1 MPKISFWVGEG
12 ALFSGAAMLMDA
24 FSIANLWHRAITQNK
39 QEALFQTEI
48 LTING
53 APVEAY
59 GGLRVMP
66 HRAVDA
72 AIHTDCLIISPFL
85 PNVTPVP
92 DNLDPIDNWI
102 RALRLQETPIATSC
116 TGTFFLAEMG
126 LLDGKIA
133 TTNWQY
139 ARMFQ
144 KRYPNVRLCPQHMM
158 TEDDGILCTGAAT
171 AVYHLGLHL
180 IRLFGSNELACAT
193 SKALLVDPN
202 RNSQIPYVLSRP
214 VKNHG
219 DSQILMAQKFI
230 EENYAAIDT
239 IDTVARKV
247 GISPRHFKRRFK
259 SAAGD
264 LPLKYLQQIRIDA
277 AKEKL
282 ESTRDTI
289 EEITWAVGYSDV
301 SSFCRLF
308 KLHTEISPKAY
319 RDKFFI
325 PVSG

>member
-12 ALFSGAAMLMDA
+12 ALFSGVAMLMDA
-24 FSIANLWHRAITQNK
+24 FSIANLWHRAFTGQK
-39 QEALFQTEI
+39 QETLFRTEI
-48 LTING
+48 LTTNG
-53 APVEAY
+53 APVQAY
-59 GGLRVMP
+59 GGLQVMP

-72 AIHTDCLIISPFL
+72 AIQTNCLIISPFI
-85 PNVTPVP
+85 PNVTPMP
-92 DNLDPIDNWI
+92 GNMELIEQWI
-102 RALRLQETPIATSC
+102 HALRHRHTPIATSC
-116 TGTFFLAEMG
+116 TGTFYLAEMG
-126 LLDGKIA
+126 LLDGKTA

-144 KRYPNVRLCPQHMM
+144 KRYPKVRLCPQLMM

-180 IRLFGSNELACAT
+180 IRLFGSNELACAV

-202 RNSQIPYVLSRP
+202 RNSQIPYVVSRP
-214 VKNHG
+214 LKNHG
-219 DSQILMAQKFI
+219 DAQVLMAQQAM
-230 EENYAAIDT
+230 EENFAAIDT
-239 IDTVARKV
+239 IDAVARNV

-259 SAAGD
+259 SATGA

-282 ESTRDTI
+282 ETTRATI

-308 KLHTEISPKAY
+308 KQYTEISPSAY
-319 RDKFFI
+319 REKFFI
-325 PVSG
+325 PIAG

>member
-1 MPKISFWVGEG
+1 MTKISFWVGEG
-12 ALFSGAAMLMDA
+12 SLFSGVAMLVDA
-24 FSIANLWHRAITQNK
+24 FSIANLWHRAFTGNTH
-39 QEALFQTEI
+39 ESLFQSQIVTVS
-48 LTING
+48 G

-59 GGLRVMP
+59 GGLPITP
-66 HRAVDA
+66 HGAVDA
-72 AIHTDCLIISPFL
+72 AMHTDCLIISPFL
-85 PNVTPVP
+85 PNVTPMP
-92 DNLDPIDNWI
+92 GNLDPVAEWI
-102 RALRLQETPIATSC
+102 HVLRRRQTPIATSC

-144 KRYPNVRLCPQHMM
+144 KRYPKVKLCPQHMM

-180 IRLFGSNELACAT
+180 IRLFGSHELACAT
-193 SKALLVDPN
+193 ARALLVDPN

-214 VKNHG
+214 FKNHG
-219 DSQILMAQKFI
+219 DAQVLMAQEFI
-230 EENYAAIDT
+230 EENYATIDT

-259 SAAGD
+259 SATGD

-282 ESTRDTI
+282 ETTRDTI

-308 KLHTEISPKAY
+308 KHHTEISPKAY